1 MMAFIKSTLLT
12 LCLSPLLAYAAGKAH
27 EHGIAR
33 LDVAIEAGT
42 ITVLLQ
48 SPLDNL
54 LGFEHPP
61 RTDAERKQAA
71 AMVARLSAA
80 ASMFR
85 IDPAAQ
91 CTPGAVE
98 LASSALKL
106 GQPDPSEDGH
116 ADIDGSFEFNCA
128 DAGKASYIDTT
139 LFSFRHLQRVD
150 VQVAG
155 PKGQF
160 KRELKR
166 PAGRIVLTR

>member
-1 MMAFIKSTLLT
+1 MKRITSTLLS
-12 LCLSPLLAYAAGKAH
+12 LCLAPLLAHAAGRAH

-33 LDVAIEAGT
+33 LDLAIEAAT

-54 LGFEHPP
+54 LGFEHAP
-61 RTDAERKQAA
+61 RTDAERQQAA
-71 AMVARLSAA
+71 ALVARLRAA

-98 LASSALKL
+98 LVSSALQL

-116 ADIDGSFEFNCA
+116 TDIDGSFAFRCV
-128 DAGKASYIDTT
+128 DAGKASYIDTD
-139 LFSFRHLQRVD
+139 LFAFRHLQRVD
-150 VQVAG
+150 VQVVG